1 MKELTIKI
9 DEASAK
15 IVKDLIKYYNL
26 PKLRYAQEKDEF
38 LDNNYLINACEK
50 VVTTIETTIETAI
63 EEK

>member
-9 DEASAK
+9 DDVNAK
-15 IVKDLIKYYNL
+15 IVKDLLKYYNL
-26 PKLRYAQEKDEF
+26 PRLKYAQEKDEF

-50 VVTTIETTIETAI
+50 LVTAIETAS